1 MTEEAEMG
9 QLMNTKEVAEYLG
22 IHEKKV
28 YYLAK
33 GRKIPCT
40 RVTGKWIFPRNL
52 IDQWIEESARG
63 LGRRQRQDERSFLL
77 AAGSDDPSLG
87 ILRELY
93 TGRLTATSLFLATTG
108 STEGIRAIRDGV
120 ADVALA
126 HLLDPLTGEYNL
138 PYLPELL
145 PSGAVAVLLFYRELG
160 LVVRPGNPLGIRAV
174 ADLARPG
181 LRIINRQQG
190 SGTRLYLD
198 QELARLGINPR
209 QINGY
214 QRHVATHLE
223 VGLKVLRGEADVG
236 VATQTAARL
245 LGLDYSPLTRERFDI
260 LIAKERF
267 FFRGVQALLDVVG
280 SREFRTQVEA
290 LGGYETSESGRILV
304 SDLALQK
311 DAP

>member
-1 MTEEAEMG
+1 M
-9 QLMNTKEVAEYLG
+9 
-22 IHEKKV
+22 
-28 YYLAK
+28 
-33 GRKIPCT
+33 
-40 RVTGKWIFPRNL
+40 
-52 IDQWIEESARG
+52 
-63 LGRRQRQDERSFLL
+63 
-77 AAGSDDPSLG
+77 
-87 ILRELY
+87 
-93 TGRLTATSLFLATTG
+93 
-108 STEGIRAIRDGV
+108 AIRDGV

-198 QELARLGINPR
+198 QELARLGINPH

-214 QRHVATHLE
+214 QTHVTTHLE
-223 VGLKVLRGEADVG
+223 VGLKVLQRETDVG

-245 LGLDYSPLTRERFDI
+245 LGLDYSPLIRERFDI

-267 FFRGVQALLDVVG
+267 FSRGVQALLDVVG

>member
-1 MTEEAEMG
+1 
-9 QLMNTKEVAEYLG
+9 
-22 IHEKKV
+22 
-28 YYLAK
+28 
-33 GRKIPCT
+33 
-40 RVTGKWIFPRNL
+40 
-52 IDQWIEESARG
+52 
-63 LGRRQRQDERSFLL
+63 
-77 AAGSDDPSLG
+77 
-87 ILRELY
+87 
-93 TGRLTATSLFLATTG
+93 
-108 STEGIRAIRDGV
+108 
-120 ADVALA
+120 
-126 HLLDPLTGEYNL
+126 
-138 PYLPELL
+138 
-145 PSGAVAVLLFYRELG
+145 
-160 LVVRPGNPLGIRAV
+160 VRPGNPLGIRAV

-198 QELARLGINPR
+198 QELARLGINPH

-214 QRHVATHLE
+214 QTHVTTHLE
-223 VGLKVLRGEADVG
+223 VGLKVLQRETDVG

-245 LGLDYSPLTRERFDI
+245 LGLDYSPLIRERFDI

-267 FFRGVQALLDVVG
+267 FSRGVQALLDVVG